1 MTTAAAPGSTRSDPL
16 ADFRVRAQVAAQ
28 KTMGQDDF
36 LKLMLTQLKNQDPI
50 KPMDNGEFLG
60 QMAQFSTVS
69 GIEKLQSSFA
79 ALSSSLQSDQAL
91 QAAALVGRTALVP
104 AGAARIAAGES
115 VEGAVELPSSAVD
128 VTVVITDA
136 AGEVV
141 RQIDLG
147 TRPAGFAEF
156 AWDGLDAGGAP
167 APAGSYAISAR
178 ARIAGRTESAST
190 FVAAHVDSVTLGG
203 SGGLAL
209 NLAQLG
215 SAPLASVRRFQ

>member
-1 MTTAAAPGSTRSDPL
+1 MATTAAVSDPL

-50 KPMDNGEFLG
+50 KPMENGEFLG

-69 GIEKLQSSFA
+69 GIEKLQTSFA

-104 AGAARIAAGES
+104 AGFATIAAGGS
-115 VEGAVELPSSAVD
+115 VEGAIELPSSATEIVVD
-128 VTVVITDA
+128 ITNST
-136 AGEVV
+136 GEIV

-147 TRPAGFAEF
+147 TKPAGFAEF
-156 AWDGLDAGGAP
+156 AWDGLDSSGQP
-167 APAGSYAISAR
+167 VPAGRYAVSAR
-178 ARIAGRTESAST
+178 ARIAGRTESAAT
-190 FVAAHVDSVTLGG
+190 LIAAHVDSVTLGG